1 MMLALIAAVAAGA
14 FPTISLSLNVPEGGG
29 EAEFLTAI
37 REQIRMGVN
46 GSYASFT
53 WPELEPAPGQFN
65 KAKLDETTG
74 IGKFIGGNQL
84 VTIKTVDTVKPVL
97 PADLA
102 TKPFVDAE
110 LQARFAAFVD
120 RLVPA
125 LPKFVKYLSLGN
137 EVDGYFADK
146 PEAQAE
152 FAKMVASARLA
163 AAKVRP
169 DLHVGMT
176 LTYTGMTANPAQAK
190 TLLEG
195 SDALILTYYP
205 LDKSYQPASADQIP
219 AQIKSI
225 LTLAETRDVVFQEV
239 GYPSS
244 AAVGSSDAKQSAFI
258 SAAFGEFRRQSQI
271 KFANYYIQGD
281 FTPTQMGYF
290 TQYYG
295 SSDAKFVGFLS
306 SLGLRDAAGKPKP
319 ALATFRDEVKKT
331 VPDQ

>member
-1 MMLALIAAVAAGA
+1 MLALLAAIAVGA
-14 FPTISLSLNVPEGGG
+14 SPTISLSMNVPEGGG

-53 WPELEPAPGQFN
+53 WPELEPSPGQFN

-74 IGKFIGGNQL
+74 IGKFIGGTQL

-97 PADLA
+97 PPDLA
-102 TKPFVDAE
+102 TKPFVDAD
-110 LQARFAAFVD
+110 LQARFGAFVD

-137 EVDGYFADK
+137 EVDGYFSEK
-146 PEAQAE
+146 PEAQAA
-152 FAKMVASARLA
+152 FLKMLTAARAA

-169 DLHVGMT
+169 DLHVGVT
-176 LTYTGMTANPAQAK
+176 LTYTGMMAHPEQAK
-190 TLLEG
+190 TLLAG
-195 SDALILTYYP
+195 ADTLILTYYP
-205 LDKSYQPASADQIP
+205 IDPTFQPAPADQVP
-219 AQIKSI
+219 QQMKSI
-225 LTLAETRDVVFQEV
+225 LQMAEGRDVVLQEV

-244 AAVGSSDAKQSAFI
+244 AALGSSDAKQSAFI
-258 SAAFGEFRRQSQI
+258 SAVFGELRRQPQI

-295 SSDAKFVGFLS
+295 LSDAKFVAFLS
-306 SLGLRDAAGKPKP
+306 SLGLRDATGKPK
-319 ALATFRDEVKKT
+319 ASLATFRDEVKKT
-331 VPDQ
+331 VPQD

>member
-1 MMLALIAAVAAGA
+1 MLALIAAIAVGA
-14 FPTISLSLNVPEGGG
+14 SPTISLSLNVPEGGG
-29 EAEFLTAI
+29 EPEFLTAI
-37 REQIRMGVN
+37 REQIRMGIN

-65 KAKLDETTG
+65 KAKLDESTG

-102 TKPFVDAE
+102 TKPFADAD
-110 LQARFAAFVD
+110 LQARFAAFVE

-146 PEAQAE
+146 PEAQAA
-152 FAKMVASARLA
+152 FIKMVAAAREA
-163 AAKVRP
+163 TAKVRP
-169 DLHVGMT
+169 DLHVTMT
-176 LTYTGMTANPAQAK
+176 LTYNGMRANPDEAK
-190 TLLEG
+190 ALLEG
-195 SDALILTYYP
+195 SDTVILTYYP
-205 LDKSYQPASADQIP
+205 IDKSYSPSGAEAVP

-225 LTLAETRDVVFQEV
+225 LQTAETRDVVFQEV

-244 AAVGSSDAKQSAFI
+244 ATVGSSEAKQSAFI
-258 SAAFGEFRRQSQI
+258 SAVFEEVRRQPQI

-295 SSDAKFVGFLS
+295 LSDSKFVGFLS
-306 SLGLRDAAGKPKP
+306 SLGLRDSAGKAKTS
-319 ALATFRDEVKKT
+319 LATFRDEVRKT
-331 VPDQ
+331 VGSE